1 MPSLNIK
8 LAGSL
13 LLIVGIC
20 VGLMVLLTG
29 FLNAREFEEYTI
41 RGNMMYSHSLADNLA
56 ELYAQQNSWNGIQD
70 VIENISLSTS
80 QRLIIADKS
89 GTIVADS
96 EARLTGESTSSAN
109 LDNGTAIN
117 VSGRQVGSLYLL
129 TSTGSGWGAGHH
141 MGGSTNHSTP
151 VASIIDEGFL
161 NQVNTSIWQMGLI
174 AALIAFAVGIMLT
187 RQITRPVQA
196 LTLGAQRLA
205 AGELGYRVKINSRD
219 EIGKLADSFNEL
231 ASKLDR
237 GEKSRR
243 QLTADIAHELKTPL
257 TVIEGTVDG
266 ILDGVFE
273 PSPEHLQSIKDQSV
287 LLTRLIQDLRDLSLA
302 ESGQLKLNLER
313 INLAG
318 IINRLVSQFKVKAG
332 DKKINLIAEPADPSI
347 EVKVDSA
354 RLEQV
359 MANLITNAIRHTPPG
374 GIVTVSSQAID
385 RQAAISVKDTGEGI
399 NPADLEHI
407 FERFYRAGESRA
419 RSEGGTGLGLSIV
432 KQMVE
437 AHGGKAWAESSPGQG
452 ATFSFTL
459 PVWG

>member
-1 MPSLNIK
+1 MK
-8 LAGSL
+8 
-13 LLIVGIC
+13 
-20 VGLMVLLTG
+20 
-29 FLNAREFEEYTI
+29 
-41 RGNMMYSHSLADNLA
+41 
-56 ELYAQQNSWNGIQD
+56 
-70 VIENISLSTS
+70 
-80 QRLIIADKS
+80 
-89 GTIVADS
+89 
-96 EARLTGESTSSAN
+96 SAN
-109 LDNGTAIN
+109 WPIP
-117 VSGRQVGSLYLL
+117 
-129 TSTGSGWGAGHH
+129 
-141 MGGSTNHSTP
+141 STNWHPNWT
-151 VASIIDEGFL
+151 G
-161 NQVNTSIWQMGLI
+161 
-174 AALIAFAVGIMLT
+174 
-187 RQITRPVQA
+187 
-196 LTLGAQRLA
+196 
-205 AGELGYRVKINSRD
+205 
-219 EIGKLADSFNEL
+219 
-231 ASKLDR
+231 

-332 DKKINLIAEPADPSI
+332 EKNINLIAEPADTSI
-347 EVKVDSA
+347 EVKADSA

-359 MANLITNAIRHTPPG
+359 MTNLITNAIRHTPPG
-374 GIVTVSSQAID
+374 GTVTVSSQVVD
-385 RQAAISVKDTGEGI
+385 RQAAISIKDTGEGI